1 MQKTI
6 LITGST
12 DGIGL
17 ETAKL
22 LASQGH
28 DVLLHGRNLEKLE
41 KVQKYLAFLAIV
53 MVIG

>member
-22 LASQGH
+22 LLDKVITYYCM
-28 DVLLHGRNLEKLE
+28 DVTHKSWKE
-41 KVQKYLAFLAIV
+41 
-53 MVIG
+53 